1 VANSTERDAVTIAD
15 ELVREEKTRH
25 MVFLLFLLHV
35 DYALEIDLR
44 RAATGG
50 RYPID
55 ARLARATLSELQEK
69 GLVELIRIGKYKVFR
84 LTEKGRKVAEELARR
99 AGLI

>member
-1 VANSTERDAVTIAD
+1 MASEKSAAEIAD
-15 ELVREEKTRH
+15 ELVREEKVRH

-35 DYALEIDLR
+35 NYALEIDLR

-69 GLVELIRIGKYKVFR
+69 GLVELIRIGKYKVYR
-84 LTEKGRKVAEELARR
+84 LTGKGREVAEELARR

>member
-1 VANSTERDAVTIAD
+1 VASEKSAAEIAD
-15 ELVREEKTRH
+15 ELVREEKVRH
-25 MVFLLFLLHV
+25 MVFLIFLLHV
-35 DYALEIDLR
+35 NYALEIELR

-69 GLVELIRIGKYKVFR
+69 GLVELIRISKYKVYR
-84 LTEKGRKVAEELARR
+84 LTEKGREVAEELAKR